1 MSSMVKE
8 LYANGKLLITNEYV
22 VLDGATALAFPCKF
36 GQSLRYDYNSSEK
49 IHWESFDYQNNSWFK
64 AEFTSDLALIS
75 TNDIQKAEFLQL
87 ILNYCFKKADSNL
100 ITQIKNG
107 ISITTHLT
115 FPNNWG
121 LGSSSTL
128 LVLLAQL
135 FEIDAYSLHFAT
147 TNGSGYDIACGLA
160 STPLLYQLPNGIQK
174 PVVTTLTY
182 NPFEV
187 FKENIFFIHLNQK
200 QKSDRE
206 VASYSQLKKELDLAP
221 ICEELSKL
229 TQQLIAT
236 NSLSNFNELMETHE
250 AILSNVLQ
258 RNTIKDDLFQLYKG
272 GIIKSLGAWGGD
284 FVLVTG
290 NNSDLDY
297 FREKGYSTI
306 LSFDKM
312 IL

>member
-1 MSSMVKE
+1 MQTKT
-8 LYANGKLLITNEYV
+8 LYANGKLLITGEYV
-22 VLDGATALAFPCKF
+22 ILDGAVSLAFPCKF
-36 GQSLRYDYNSSEK
+36 GQSLRYDYNSSVK
-49 IHWESFDYQNNSWFK
+49 IHWESFDYQHNSWFR
-64 AEFTSDLALIS
+64 AEFTSDLVLIS
-75 TNDIQKAEFLQL
+75 TNDIQKAEFLHS
-87 ILNYCFKKADSNL
+87 ILNYSFKKADS
-100 ITQIKNG
+100 TKVDEIKNG
-107 ISITTHLT
+107 ISITTHLS

-135 FEIDAYSLHFAT
+135 FEIDAYSLHFAI

-160 STPLLYQLPNGIQK
+160 TTPLLYQLPNGIQK
-174 PVVTTLTY
+174 PIITELTY
-182 NPFEV
+182 NPFEA

-229 TQQLIAT
+229 TQHLIAT
-236 NSLSNFNELMETHE
+236 NSLSNFNELVETHE

>member
-1 MSSMVKE
+1 MHSSTF
-8 LYANGKLLITNEYV
+8 YANGKLLITGEYV
-22 VLDGATALAFPCKF
+22 VLDGALSLAFPCKF
-36 GQSLRYDYNSSEK
+36 GQSLRFEFLSTQK
-49 IHWESFDYQNNSWFK
+49 ILWESFDYQNNSWFK
-64 AEFTSDLALIS
+64 AVLSSDLYILT
-75 TNDIQKAEFLQL
+75 TNDIHKAEFLQS

-100 ITQIKNG
+100 ITQIKKG
-107 ISITTHLT
+107 ISITTHLS

-160 STPLLYQLPNGIQK
+160 TTPLLYQLPNGIQK
-174 PVVTTLTY
+174 PIISELTY
-182 NPFEV
+182 NPFEA

-221 ICEELSKL
+221 ICEELSNL

-236 NSLSNFNELMETHE
+236 NSLSNFNKLMETHE

-284 FVLVTG
+284 FMLVTG

-297 FREKGYSTI
+297 FRDKGYSTI
-306 LSFDKM
+306 LSFDEM
-312 IL
+312 ILHK